1 MTLCFVVSDDSAE
14 FNQVNV
20 ALLSIF
26 KIEAKGQTQLQ
37 HMPYRYLHLKKVLIP
52 SR

>member
-1 MTLCFVVSDDSAE
+1 MLFLSFSDDSAE

-26 KIEAKGQTQLQ
+26 KIEAKGQTQLKL
-37 HMPYRYLHLKKVLIP
+37 PIP
-52 SR
+52 IPEFAYVPILS